1 VLRPTARP
9 AAEAVRAAMLAE
21 LGRHDAEE
29 AQVIILP
36 GRPARAR

>member
-1 VLRPTARP
+1 
-9 AAEAVRAAMLAE
+9 MLAE